1 MEFIIIAAILIFM
14 LEYTKTID
22 TRRFIGD
29 TEPYF
34 NFLMEDDYKFLL
46 NLKYDGNDMPSITSE
61 IETTGT
67 ITKEDE
73 QGNVTIRIEGVNGM
87 INDIEMDAYCSGLG
101 MSIEDSSYKGIIAT
115 SEYESATCDILL
127 NNPTT
132 TISNA
137 RVFNWNSTISG
148 QCEIYFIGLD
158 MTCDVTGTISFAL
171 TPIIE

>member
-1 MEFIIIAAILIFM
+1 MKSKHLIYCLLAFCFFA
-14 LEYTKTID
+14 LSSCGPD
-22 TRRFIGD
+22 
-29 TEPYF
+29 
-34 NFLMEDDYKFLL
+34 NDDYADKVDGRYKVKITPNL

-101 MSIEDSSYKGIIAT
+101 MSIEDSSYKGIMAT

-137 RVFNWNSTISG
+137 RVFNWNSTVSG

-171 TPIIE
+171 TPITE